1 MRRLF
6 RVLFALF
13 LGLAPYAHTRESD
26 WQIWLDQTLGYDL
39 NENNTLRA
47 DQSFRIRQNVSS
59 LETYTVQVGLQ
70 QHKRSWIEHGYYL
83 RYVRDDIDGVAVNEI
98 RPTYD
103 LVLKWNWWG
112 GRWANRSRF
121 EYRFREGRDDTFR
134 YRNRQRLVFPWKL
147 TPLELK
153 PYGAAEIFLN
163 PGDDTILVKNRL
175 RGMVGIQT
183 EPDGFIRKMEIK
195 GGRRFTSDLYLMYQ
209 QTESLNT
216 LVNEYILGLKLG
228 FFF

>member
-1 MRRLF
+1 MSWRQRIMF
-6 RVLFALF
+6 IVLILP
-13 LGLAPYAHTRESD
+13 LACMGRETD

-39 NENNTLRA
+39 NENNTFRV
-47 DQSFRIRQNVSS
+47 DQSFRIKQEMSR

-70 QHKRSWIEHGYYL
+70 QHKRSWIEHGYYI
-83 RYVRDDIDGVAVNEI
+83 RYVRDDVYSVAVNEI

-103 LVLKWNWWG
+103 LVFKWNLWG

-134 YRNRQRLVFPWKL
+134 YRNRQRLVLPWAL
-147 TPLELK
+147 TPMELK

-163 PGDDTILVKNRL
+163 SESDTILVKNRL
-175 RGMVGIQT
+175 RATVGIQT
-183 EPDGFIRKMEIK
+183 EPDGFIRKMELK
-195 GGRRFTSDLYLMYQ
+195 KGRRFTNDIYLMYQ
-209 QTESLNT
+209 QTESVT
-216 LVNEYILGLKLG
+216 GLVNEYILGLKVG

>member
-1 MRRLF
+1 MKRRISIL
-6 RVLFALF
+6 LF
-13 LGLAPYAHTRESD
+13 LLVALAVAADARESD
-26 WQIWLDQTLGYDL
+26 WQIWLDQSLGYDL
-39 NENNTLRA
+39 NENNTFRV
-47 DQSFRIRQNVSS
+47 DQSFRIKKDMSR
-59 LETYTVQVGLQ
+59 LETYTVQIGLQ
-70 QHKRSWIEHGYYL
+70 QHKRSWIEHGYYV
-83 RYVRDDIDGVAVNEI
+83 RYVRDDVYSIPVNEI

-134 YRNRQRLVFPWKL
+134 YRNRQRLVLPWAL

-216 LVNEYILGLKLG
+216 LVNEYILGFKLG

>member
-1 MRRLF
+1 MKRRISIL
-6 RVLFALF
+6 LF
-13 LGLAPYAHTRESD
+13 LLVALVVAADARESD
-26 WQIWLDQTLGYDL
+26 WQVWLDQSLGYDL
-39 NENNTLRA
+39 NENNTFRV
-47 DQSFRIRQNVSS
+47 DQSFRIRQNMSR

-70 QHKRSWIEHGYYL
+70 QHKRSWLEHGYYI
-83 RYVRDDIDGVAVNEI
+83 RYVRDDVYDVPVNEI

-103 LVLKWNWWG
+103 LVLKWNWG
-112 GRWANRSRF
+112 KTRWANRSRF
-121 EYRFREGRDDTFR
+121 EYRFRESRDDTFR
-134 YRNRQRLVFPWKL
+134 YRNRQKLVLPWAL

-163 PGDDTILVKNRL
+163 SSDDTILVKNRL